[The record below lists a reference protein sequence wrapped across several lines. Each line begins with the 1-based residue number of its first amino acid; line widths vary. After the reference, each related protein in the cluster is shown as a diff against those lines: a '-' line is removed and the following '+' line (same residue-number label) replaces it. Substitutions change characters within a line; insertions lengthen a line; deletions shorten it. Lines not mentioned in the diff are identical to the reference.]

1 VIPPSHNS
9 ARRPRLAGLG
19 LVLALGLASAS
30 ARATTLLETTQGV
43 IGRGIA
49 GPKGPAADAA
59 QQHVDAREWSDA
71 ARAWAEAA
79 GAGAD
84 PAALLWEI
92 ACLVRA
98 DQDQAAQEATRGL
111 LATGP
116 HDAVILLMA
125 AWVLNELGQPGQA
138 AHLLDDFPS
147 SHPDALGAAVLR
159 MRAYTQDDALRKA
172 ARVRRTTLRRDDL
185 DAWFW
190 LEVGLE
196 DAWANVPDA
205 GLTLERAT
213 RTTGAT
219 AFHSVVRMRYL
230 EGAGQRE
237 AAVDEGLRAMARFP
251 SDNVLPHVLA
261 SLARYPEGEAR
272 LQAVMQAQPDHPAGN
287 AVLGLILLGRDDR
300 AAALHLERAIAHGE
314 VEPELYLALGQA
326 LVAVGDEPLALV
338 RLQSG
343 AALHPEHPVL
353 LTTALA
359 MAHAAGDQ
367 VAQLGLLDTMAT
379 VGGARPETGRAALL
393 VATNLNPSQVESEWT
408 DALTATPD
416 VLLAPGV
423 LRELV
428 QGEALASLG
437 RAPEAELA
445 FSRAVATR
453 SSDVLSLAALLRF
466 QLRNRPALPSDGG
479 GGHGL
484 VGLATSAAG
493 DDAAALCLVAAA
505 LWEGGQEA
513 QAIELLSRAVAFDPD
528 DASARDRLGRWRSA
542 FAAESP

>member
-1 VIPPSHNS
+1 MTRQAPTST
-9 ARRPRLAGLG
+9 RRPRLAGLG
-19 LVLALGLASAS
+19 LVWALGWRPASAD
-30 ARATTLLETTQGV
+30 ATTLLETTQGV

-49 GPKGPAADAA
+49 EPVGPAAAVA
-59 QQHVDAREWSDA
+59 QAHVDDREWEEA

-84 PAALLWEI
+84 PAALLWEV

-98 DQDQAAQEATRGL
+98 DQDQAAQEATLGM

-116 HDAVILLMA
+116 EDPVILLMA
-125 AWVLNELGQPGQA
+125 AWVLTELGQPGQA
-138 AHLLDDFPS
+138 ATLLDDFPTG
-147 SHPDALGAAVLR
+147 HPDALGAAVLR
-159 MRAYTQDDALRKA
+159 MRAYTQDDNVRKA
-172 ARVRRTTLRRDDL
+172 ARVRRATLRRSDL

-196 DAWANVPDA
+196 DAWANAPDA

-213 RTTGAT
+213 RTSGAT

-230 EGAGQRE
+230 EGVGQRE
-237 AAVDEGLRAMARFP
+237 AAVDEGLRAMARYP
-251 SDNVLPHVLA
+251 ADSVLPHVMA
-261 SLARYPEGEAR
+261 SLARYPEAEAR
-272 LQAVMQAQPDHPAGN
+272 LRQSMQSQPDHPAGN
-287 AVLGLILLGRDDR
+287 AVLGLVLLGRDDR
-300 AAALHLERAIAHGE
+300 AAAVFLERAIALGE
-314 VEPELYLALGQA
+314 KDPELYLALAQA
-326 LVAVGDEPLALV
+326 LVAEGDEPTALL
-338 RLQSG
+338 RLQGG

-367 VAQLGLLDTMAT
+367 VAQLALLDTMAT

-393 VATNLNPSQVESEWT
+393 VATNLNPAQVETEWS
-408 DALTATPD
+408 DALTAAPD
-416 VLLAPGV
+416 VLLAPGT

-437 RAPEAELA
+437 RGPEAELA
-445 FSRAVATR
+445 FARALATR
-453 SSDVLSLAALLRF
+453 SSDVVSLAALLRF
-466 QLRNRPALPSDGG
+466 QLRNRSVAAVGPGG
-479 GGHGL
+479 GPGL
-484 VGLATSAAG
+484 VHLATSAAG

-505 LWEGGQEA
+505 LWDGGQEA
-513 QAIELLSRAVAFDPD
+513 EAIELLSRAVASDPD
-528 DASARDRLGRWRSA
+528 DASRRDRLGRWRSA